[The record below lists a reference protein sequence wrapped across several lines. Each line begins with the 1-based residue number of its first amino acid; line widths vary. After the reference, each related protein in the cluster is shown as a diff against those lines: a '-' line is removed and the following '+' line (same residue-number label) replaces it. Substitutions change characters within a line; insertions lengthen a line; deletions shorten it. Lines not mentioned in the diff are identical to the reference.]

1 MNINLFK
8 DETLQRKTLLDFG
21 GGFRL
26 SQADIMEGSLQYEE
40 SLNPAEDFQIGIA
53 ASAFMKFELANFSGA
68 IDVLTGRE
76 FTYWEGVETGRAEYE
91 RIARQV
97 RSLAV
102 CIVGDTLYAG
112 YDRQPFLRI
121 WKIEDGTATL
131 QNDPAQ
137 PTGPVKSVFAVENTL
152 YTVMEG
158 MPRLAAYAIDT
169 GTGNLTPTE
178 APPLSGFALEK
189 LASFIQYRTCFALRG
204 KLLAQFKIETFDML
218 PVKLVETDFEYIQV
232 GVFLAEKPERKNE
245 SLLTV
250 SAYDRMGLFDV
261 DVSNWFNGLAFPL
274 TAGRIAAGLC
284 EKLGVPYW
292 GGSFLNE
299 GYLIQKNAQGTGI
312 TGRVV
317 LQWIAELSAT
327 FARFNPRGELE
338 FDWYADVDYEITLHD
353 LWECSVADYTT
364 PALRALTVHVT
375 SNDVGVTVPLN
386 SAESDYEILDNPL
399 LYAESDAELR
409 PTVQKIFDAV
419 KDFRYVP
426 FSAKTVSNP
435 AVHAGSI
442 VQVNAPG
449 GPFQAVLMEKRSS
462 GSNDTL
468 SASGNQSRIAVTSS
482 NQMQIQRLRGKTNE
496 LTITIDETNSR
507 LTDTEKNLKSEI
519 SQTAAQIRTEVSDG
533 DKALHSEIT
542 QTASAIRQE
551 VSKRDEGLNSKIDQT
566 AGAIR
571 QEVSK
576 ADGEIISS
584 VSKVEQT
591 ANKINWL
598 VKSGTSAS
606 NFTMTDR
613 TISLV
618 ADSINMSGFVTF
630 TNLTDGE
637 TTISG
642 SNIKTGSIS
651 GVTLV
656 SEGNTANVIIEEGRV
671 VFSPDSVPGG
681 ELDTSIYGAYRG
693 SSIGDLYLD
702 ALKGNILLTAGNPDE
717 LYMFQL
723 KSSGNHSLE
732 GSLHIQRDLTVDG
745 HKNCVQSTV
754 NYGKRLLDAYEMPT
768 AYFGDLGEAKV
779 ENGVCRIELDPIFL
793 ECVNTDV
800 SYQVFLSPYGEGTIY
815 VGERTSTGFTVY
827 GDNIPFG
834 WEIKAKRRGYE
845 NKRLE
850 LFESEET
857 NGHPNQRAQAGRA

>member
-121 WKIEDGTATL
+121 WKIENGTATL

-137 PTGPVKSVFAVENTL
+137 PTGPVKSVFAVEDTL

-169 GTGNLTPTE
+169 GTRNLTPTE

-189 LASFIQYRTCFALRG
+189 LASFVQYRTCFALRG
-204 KLLAQFKIETFDML
+204 NVLAQFKIETFDML

-364 PALRALTVHVT
+364 PALRSLTVHVT

-442 VQVNAPG
+442 VRVNAPG
-449 GPFQAVLMEKRSS
+449 GPFQAVLMEKRAS
-462 GSNDTL
+462 GNNDTL

-482 NQMQIQRLRGKTNE
+482 NQMQILRLRGVTHE
-496 LTITIDETNSR
+496 LTISVDELDSAIYDPEKGVFSQIRQNSDAIKLKVSQADYDKNNKAVGEKFSSIEVSIGDIKFTVYDGETGLITQIKQNANAISLRAEKSKLISEINVSPEKIVIDASR
-507 LTDTEKNLKSEI
+507 LDL
-519 SQTAAQIRTEVSDG
+519 RGLVS
-533 DKALHSEIT
+533 
-542 QTASAIRQE
+542 
-551 VSKRDEGLNSKIDQT
+551 
-566 AGAIR
+566 
-571 QEVSK
+571 
-576 ADGEIISS
+576 
-584 VSKVEQT
+584 
-591 ANKINWL
+591 
-598 VKSGTSAS
+598 
-606 NFTMTDR
+606 
-613 TISLV
+613 
-618 ADSINMSGFVTF
+618 F
-630 TNLTDGE
+630 TNLTDGK

-642 SNIKTGSIS
+642 SNIKTGVID
-651 GVTLV
+651 
-656 SEGNTANVIIEEGRV
+656 ANLITT
-671 VFSPDSVPGG
+671 G
-681 ELDTSIYGAYRG
+681 ELDGRLIKADTLSGNKIKGGTISGSNLQWGNGQVSMGADSQMRAYFVSQSGLSIE
-693 SSIGDLYLD
+693 
-702 ALKGNILLTAGNPDE
+702 ALAGNCDIE
-717 LYMFQL
+717 TDSGYVNINGFRGV
-723 KSSGNHSLE
+723 KISSAGGEVQIGAPCYFSKGVTFGDIAGTE
-732 GSLHIQRDLTVDG
+732 GRYFVADNAKIGYLVLDG
-745 HKNCVQSTV
+745 HGV
-754 NYGKRLLDAYEMPT
+754 
-768 AYFGDLGEAKV
+768 DLAS
-779 ENGVCRIELDPIFL
+779 D
-793 ECVNTDV
+793 
-800 SYQVFLSPYGEGTIY
+800 GTL
-815 VGERTSTGFTVY
+815 R
-827 GDNIPFG
+827 
-834 WEIKAKRRGYE
+834 WK
-845 NKRLE
+845 
-850 LFESEET
+850 
-857 NGHPNQRAQAGRA
+857 